1 MNKIISQRIKFLNFF
16 CMILLVFIHGY
27 NLKDDQLF
35 TNSIIKEP
43 LSFTTFTEYFLANGL
58 FRFRIPLLMT
68 ISGYLLAYKDNVS
81 YLEIIKK
88 KFRTL
93 IIPYI
98 LISAISIFL
107 LFVAEQLFW
116 NNSVYGLWGK
126 KIVEFDIKDF
136 IFRLFISPIP
146 FQLWYLRILFLFTLF
161 YPVIKYCLQNF
172 PLAFLISL
180 FILRMAFN
188 NFHGTH
194 IFYFSLGIFLQLNK
208 IDVTHAPKQLSI
220 KALALLFVLIVF
232 IKTLIAFKGY
242 PILGNATFYILQM
255 MYTIHGVISLVVVW
269 YGFDKI
275 ADVFMSKEWFHKIVG
290 SSFFIYAFHEPL
302 MVMLIQPY
310 LKLIGILPGSRMIG
324 FLTLPIIILTI
335 CILFDALVAKTLP
348 PLYNVLTGNRGTVK
362 ELATPLK

>member
-1 MNKIISQRIKFLNFF
+1 MNPIISQRIKFLNFF

-27 NLKDDQLF
+27 NLKDDHLF

-68 ISGYLLAYKDNVS
+68 ISGYLLAYKDNVP
-81 YLEIIKK
+81 YIEIIKK

-116 NNSVYGLWGK
+116 SDASYGLWGK
-126 KIVEFDIKDF
+126 KIVEFDFNDF
-136 IFRLFISPIP
+136 IYRLFISPIP

-161 YPVIKYCLQNF
+161 YPIIKYCLENF

-180 FILRMAFN
+180 FILRMSFN

-208 IDVTHAPKQLSI
+208 IDVTNTPKLLSI
-220 KALALLFVLIVF
+220 KALAVLFVLIVF

-269 YGFDKI
+269 FGLDKM
-275 ADVFMSKEWFHKIVG
+275 ATYFMEKQWFHKIVG
-290 SSFFIYAFHEPL
+290 ASFFIYAFHEPL
-302 MVMLIQPY
+302 MVMLIRPY
-310 LKLIGILPGSRMIG
+310 LNYISFLPGTRMIG
-324 FLTLPIIILTI
+324 FLTLPIFILVI
-335 CILFDALVAKTLP
+335 CILFDALIAKTIP
-348 PLYNVLTGNRGTVK
+348 ALYNVLTGNRGTVK
-362 ELATPLK
+362 EQAATTK